1 MYFFIRKTSENSQE
15 GVILINEITIF
26 SDVKLRENEAKVTTL
41 SEEADGVGE
50 KGDVILSAED
60 KALIKTLSDEKESLP
75 DYDPDAET
83 LVAENFVVP
92 QSGYYCKV
100 CKIFLLTDE
109 VIDVHCR
116 YFFFLRKQKK
126 KTLDLTIGLNLLG
139 R

>member
-116 YFFFLRKQKK
+116 YFLFIKNKRNVG
-126 KTLDLTIGLNLLG
+126 LTISLNLLG